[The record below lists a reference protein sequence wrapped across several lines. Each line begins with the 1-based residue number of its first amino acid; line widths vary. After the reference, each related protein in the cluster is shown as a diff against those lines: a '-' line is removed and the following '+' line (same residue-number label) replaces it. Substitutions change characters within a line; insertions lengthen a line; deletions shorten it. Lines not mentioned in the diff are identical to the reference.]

1 MGEVAE
7 VREGQVIKSLT
18 VLSQEVTVL
27 HDNVLALSERLHPVL
42 RPSKVQEEEELAP
55 TPELPPLANALE
67 KITAVAYNTRIMVQE
82 MIERLEV

>member
-1 MGEVAE
+1 MGEAAA

-18 VLSQEVTVL
+18 ILSQEVSVL
-27 HDNVLALSERLHPVL
+27 HDNVLALSERLKPVL
-42 RPSKVQEEEELAP
+42 SPSKVQEKEELAP
-55 TPELPPLANALE
+55 APDLPPLANALE